1 MNQKFPKREKLKSSK
16 AIENLFLEGKS
27 NTIFPL
33 KMVFKPNSLF
43 ENRVAFSVPKRKFK
57 RAVDR
62 NRIKRQLRETY
73 RLNKY
78 LIEND
83 DFENI
88 DLMFIY
94 LGNNFPEFRI
104 LEKKMIQSLKF
115 LAQKNVK
122 KNTTI
127 VS

>member
-1 MNQKFPKREKLKSSK
+1 M
-16 AIENLFLEGKS
+16 
-27 NTIFPL
+27 
-33 KMVFKPNSLF
+33 
-43 ENRVAFSVPKRKFK
+43 
-57 RAVDR
+57 
-62 NRIKRQLRETY
+62 Y

-78 LIEND
+78 IIEND
-83 DFENI
+83 DFEKK

-115 LAQKNVK
+115 LAQNNVK
-122 KNTTI
+122 KNTSI